1 MRQDNIALR
10 ALTHDSDDQAH
21 LSAYNAAFS
30 ELGLRFRW
38 DSNTYSSLASIGGA
52 EQARI
57 LAYIEAHHAHLL
69 RAYEAAFLCGLI
81 FEKKTGYYL
90 KACENRA
97 AQAAPVASTAPVTST
112 SAASTTRAS
121 EESSAMLSFA

>member
-1 MRQDNIALR
+1 MRQANIALR
-10 ALTHDSDDQAH
+10 AVTHDSDDHAH
-21 LSAYNAAFS
+21 LSAYNAAFC

-38 DSNTYSSLASIGGA
+38 DSNTLSSLASTGGG

-57 LAYIEAHHAHLL
+57 LAYIETHHAHLL

-81 FEKKTGYYL
+81 FEKKTAYYV

-97 AQAAPVASTAPVTST
+97 AQAAPI
-112 SAASTTRAS
+112 AAANAAAETRAID
-121 EESSAMLSFA
+121 ERSAMLSFA